1 MRKAFI
7 TTTLGLGT
15 ALVYPTFLTTIAQ
28 QVSANQRAECI
39 GVFRLWR
46 DLGYAFG
53 AILSGVIAD
62 IFGINYA
69 ILTIGLL
76 TIVSAISLQIR
87 MPK

>member
-1 MRKAFI
+1 
-7 TTTLGLGT
+7 
-15 ALVYPTFLTTIAQ
+15 
-28 QVSANQRAECI
+28 
-39 GVFRLWR
+39 
-46 DLGYAFG
+46 LGYAFG

-76 TIVSAISLQIR
+76 TVVSAIILQIR